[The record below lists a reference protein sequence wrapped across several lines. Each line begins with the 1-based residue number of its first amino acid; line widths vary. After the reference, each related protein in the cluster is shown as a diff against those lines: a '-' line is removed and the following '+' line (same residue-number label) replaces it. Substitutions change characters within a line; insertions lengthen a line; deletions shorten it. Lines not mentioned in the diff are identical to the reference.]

1 MSNNYDSVLKEKK
14 KYVDYVDDR
23 PFIRRHLFLVN
34 IFAILIILVI
44 SFVIYFNTTLSSKNI
59 VLNDIDY
66 FYNKF
71 NSLYKNTGISNIDDI
86 KFNGDISLEVD
97 SNYDNID
104 DMNILRE
111 LKFNYSLISN
121 DNNKYYSINNDDY
134 SFSYLEKGNKAF
146 LTTSDMNVMYNIN
159 SNNDSKDE
167 NDIIDNIKLDKKTF
181 TSDGKIVVSVS
192 FSVDGNI
199 VNDYLNSLSNNYF
212 SLLNLFNIKIVNNTK
227 YDITVKNDIFTNDI
241 ISIKVVKKD
250 DNNRGVLY
258 ISDNTF
264 TYSDDNDNNYKGVFD
279 IKDDSFMFKL
289 YEDEELKIVLSGNGN
304 DNSYV
309 YNYQVINVVDNAT
322 IQIKKDNINTIYTVN
337 MKKEKGDKYMN
348 ILATISNNNTSI
360 DIDNLE
366 FLNNKFVLYD
376 KLDETDKKKVDEY
389 IFRYYNSLK
398 RLFNYVDNG

>member
-86 KFNGDISLEVD
+86 KFNGDLSLEVD

-134 SFSYLEKGNKAF
+134 SFSYLEKGGKAF

-159 SNNDSKDE
+159 SNNDNKDI
-167 NDIIDNIKLDKKTF
+167 NDIIDNLKLDKQTF

-199 VNDYLNSLSNNYF
+199 VNDYISSMGSNYSNILKMF
-212 SLLNLFNIKIVNNTK
+212 NMRMDNNIK
-227 YDITVKNDIFTNDI
+227 YDVTVKNDIFTNDI
-241 ISIKVVKKD
+241 VSIKVVRRD
-250 DNNRGVLY
+250 NNNRGVLL

-279 IKDDSFMFKL
+279 IKNDSFMFKF
-289 YEDEELKIVLSGNGN
+289 YNDEDLKFVISGKGN

-309 YNYQVINVVDNAT
+309 YNYQVINVVDNAA
-322 IQIKKDNINTIYTVN
+322 IQIKKEKNKTVYTINI
-337 MKKEKGDKYMN
+337 KKEKEDKYLN
-348 ILATISNNNTSI
+348 ILATVSNDNTSI
-360 DIDNLE
+360 DINKLE
-366 FLNNKFVLYD
+366 FLNNNFISYD
-376 KLDETDKKKVDEY
+376 KLSDDDKERFNNY
-389 IFRYYNSLK
+389 IYRYYNRLNN
-398 RLFNYVDNG
+398 LFNYVNNG

>member
-86 KFNGDISLEVD
+86 KFNGDISLEFD

-264 TYSDDNDNNYKGVFD
+264 TYSDDNDINYKGVFD